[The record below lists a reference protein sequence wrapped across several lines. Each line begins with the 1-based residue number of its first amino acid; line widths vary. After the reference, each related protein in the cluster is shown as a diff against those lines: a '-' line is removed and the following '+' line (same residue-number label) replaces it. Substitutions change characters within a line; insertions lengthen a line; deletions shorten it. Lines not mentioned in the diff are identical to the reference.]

1 MFSAEKLS
9 RNYHAPRP
17 LLVEHG
23 GGLAL
28 DPIEWRWGP
37 VDFSIL
43 VPWGRDGNRQNPA
56 ARGKTTMARVAI
68 CSGVRPKARPPETMV
83 LGKAV
88 GFRRRFSPQLK
99 MAEIES
105 KK

>member
-28 DPIEWRWGP
+28 DPIPAEHLTDEERKAL
-37 VDFSIL
+37 L
-43 VPWGRDGNRQNPA
+43 V
-56 ARGKTTMARVAI
+56 RGLTHSLTLDSSLPHVRERVTRLVG
-68 CSGVRPKARPPETMV
+68 GVT
-83 LGKAV
+83 
-88 GFRRRFSPQLK
+88 
-99 MAEIES
+99 
-105 KK
+105 